1 MKNMTEYEY
10 RGFLICSYLKNS
22 RNTKYWMVELN
33 GKEVAADY
41 STLAGAQNWVDVWG
55 REFKDCLVSGSYT
68 ETRIIRVA

>member
-10 RGFLICSYLKNS
+10 KGFLICSYLKNS

-41 STLAGAQNWVDVWG
+41 SARFMG
-55 REFKDCLVSGSYT
+55 RRTGLMFT
-68 ETRIIRVA
+68 VAN